1 MSKTTK
7 RFLALFLALLMF
19 SGNAMGVLAE
29 VVPEMAAPASEAG
42 ENAERTAGG
51 APDTY
56 ELDPSALHVSRLG
69 EIEEE
74 TEEPETPDL
83 QYGPNDLVR
92 VSIVLDQP
100 STLEQGYATSSIG
113 TGSSADAYRNSLKQ
127 QQYQVTNAINAAVS
141 TPIDVKWNLTL
152 AVNIISANV
161 RYRDIPVIGSV
172 AGVSDVFIENQYEPQ
187 FETAEPNTSNTSVAM
202 TGATGAWANG
212 YTGAGTRIAIIDT
225 GLHTDHQSFSPE
237 AFASDISLTALCDIP
252 KPAPVLI
259 KFIEL

>member
-100 STLEQGYATSSIG
+100 STLEQGYATVTALGFDCAISLDGREEEEI
-113 TGSSADAYRNSLKQ
+113 TESLKG
-127 QQYQVTNAINAAVS
+127 IL
-141 TPIDVKWNLTL
+141 P
-152 AVNIISANV
+152 
-161 RYRDIPVIGSV
+161 
-172 AGVSDVFIENQYEPQ
+172 
-187 FETAEPNTSNTSVAM
+187 
-202 TGATGAWANG
+202 
-212 YTGAGTRIAIIDT
+212 
-225 GLHTDHQSFSPE
+225 
-237 AFASDISLTALCDIP
+237 
-252 KPAPVLI
+252 
-259 KFIEL
+259 